1 MKRRKLLKFSAI
13 AGAAVLTGCATSAST
28 NNTKSSTKK
37 SAVARVVV
45 VGGGPGGISAA
56 QNIKKTNPDIEVTLV
71 ERNAHYSTCFG
82 GNWLYS
88 GIATKEELTFNYH
101 NLPREHGINIIHDEV
116 IGIDADKQLVNLAMH
131 DQPLAYDRLIVSPG
145 ISFRW
150 DMIEGHNDST
160 TFMVP
165 HAWKAGHQAL
175 MLKAQ
180 LNAMPENGT
189 MVLAAP
195 PNPFRCPP
203 GPYERASMIAAYMK
217 REKPRAKLI
226 IMDAKEKFSK
236 QGKFTA
242 GWEKHYG
249 FGTDN
254 AIIEWVPKSMGG
266 DIQRIDP
273 RKKELITSDGETIKA
288 DVINYVPA
296 QKANTTAV
304 RMGLVDD
311 SGWCPIDHETFESKR
326 VPNVHVL
333 GDASIA
339 SPMPKSAF
347 SADSQGVV
355 CGRAVANLLGGK
367 ATDPDA
373 TLTNHCFS
381 LVTADYGISVLASY
395 KLENRKIQRTGGG
408 LFPTDGNF
416 KREAVSAHA
425 WYQGITGAMF
435 K

>member
-1 MKRRKLLKFSAI
+1 MKRRDLLKFGAI
-13 AGAAVLTGCATSAST
+13 AGAATLTGCTTSPSAQ
-28 NNTKSSTKK
+28 TKK

-56 QNIKKTNPDIEVTLV
+56 QNIKKTNPEIEVILV
-71 ERNAHYSTCFG
+71 ERNIHYSTCFG

-88 GIATKEELTFNYH
+88 DIASKEDLTFNYQ
-101 NLPREHGINIIHDEV
+101 NLPKEHNIKVIHDEV
-116 IGIDADKQLVNLAMH
+116 TGVDADRQLVKLALRS
-131 DQPLAYDRLIVSPG
+131 QPLEYDRLVVSPG

-150 DMIEGHNDST
+150 DMIEGHDEST
-160 TFMVP
+160 AFMVP
-165 HAWKAGHQAL
+165 HAWKAGYQAL

-180 LNAMPENGT
+180 LNAMPDNGT

-217 REKPRAKLI
+217 REKPKAKLI
-226 IMDAKEKFSK
+226 ILDAKDKFSK

-254 AIIEWVPKSMGG
+254 AIIEWVSKSMGG
-266 DIQRIDP
+266 DVRRIDP
-273 RKKELITSDGETIKA
+273 HKKELVTTDGETIKA

-296 QKANTTAV
+296 QKANTTAA
-304 RMGLVDD
+304 RMGLVDA
-311 SGWCPIDHETFESKR
+311 SGWCPIDQQTFESKL
-326 VPNVHVL
+326 VANIHVL

-339 SPMPKSAF
+339 KPMPKSAF
-347 SADSQGVV
+347 SADSQGQV
-355 CGRAVANLLGGK
+355 CGRAVANLLSSK
-367 ATDPDA
+367 KTDA
-373 TLTNHCFS
+373 TASFANHCFS
-381 LVTADYGISVLASY
+381 LVTADYGISVVAAY
-395 KLENRKIQRTGGG
+395 KLNNRKIEKTSGG
-408 LFPTDGNF
+408 LLPTDGNF
-416 KREAVSAHA
+416 KREAQSAQA
-425 WYQGITGAMF
+425 WYAGMVGTMF